1 MHDRCS
7 AEMMQ
12 MTEIFNLLVVG
23 SRGSVRV
30 VLYYIRISNLLA
42 FAMAYRYWSMLQGFI
57 VSLSTLTKK
66 KKLDTAYFSYCCW
79 IGTSRHF
86 SKRWH

>member
-23 SRGSVRV
+23 LF
-30 VLYYIRISNLLA
+30 VLYLSYYIRISNLLA